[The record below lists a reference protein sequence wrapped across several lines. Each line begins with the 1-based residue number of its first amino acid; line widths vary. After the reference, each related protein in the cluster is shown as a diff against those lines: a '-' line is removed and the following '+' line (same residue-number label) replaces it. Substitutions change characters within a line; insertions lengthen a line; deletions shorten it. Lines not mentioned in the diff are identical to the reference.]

1 MPHHTVSLIYC
12 MMHIEYLLDQQR
24 GEEKIEK
31 KGLVNKKFRGKNV
44 EIYLRTNLGFFSP
57 IVRFI

>member
-1 MPHHTVSLIYC
+1 
-12 MMHIEYLLDQQR
+12 MHIEYLLDQQR